1 MKLHLNSNQ
10 VILLPAECG
19 QDLFPF
25 AIQRGIGKQLMAVA
39 WQEAK
44 RMQKK
49 IIGLVVIDTNI
60 NAIEFYKKIGFE
72 IHSRTILDIPYF
84 KEALKGM

>member
-1 MKLHLNSNQ
+1 MDKIYFRLPFKEELVSNLWQ
-10 VILLPAECG
+10 WL
-19 QDLFPF
+19 
-25 AIQRGIGKQLMAVA
+25 GKKQKG
-39 WQEAK
+39 E
-44 RMQKK
+44 KK
-49 IIGLVVIDTNI
+49 IIWLVVIDTNI